1 MNKTGTISEQSQRL
15 ISAGLDENTA
25 DITMT
30 IKIPGKGLNVV
41 RAWSLAKL
49 LTFLPMDEHHD
60 WALKSVGSDGYEL
73 KLKSD
78 TDKYKKTVKGNDYV
92 DVVVDGI
99 IYLMKSKGIN
109 LGGK

>member
-1 MNKTGTISEQSQRL
+1 
-15 ISAGLDENTA
+15 
-25 DITMT
+25 MT
-30 IKIPGKGLNVV
+30 VKIPGRGLKVV

-60 WALKSVGSDGYEL
+60 WALQSVGADGYEL